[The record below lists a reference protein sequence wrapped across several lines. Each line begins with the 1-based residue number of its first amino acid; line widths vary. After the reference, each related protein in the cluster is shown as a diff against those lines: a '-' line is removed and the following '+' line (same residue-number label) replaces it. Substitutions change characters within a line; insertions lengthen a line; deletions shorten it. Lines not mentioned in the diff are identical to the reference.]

1 MGTIQ
6 ESLQE
11 KESAAELTPGAAG
24 AQLRPRQS
32 LPAKGSCWYCDKT
45 LDSVRRFC
53 GKECA
58 DAFDEEAAYTAD
70 TIANPP
76 D

>member
-1 MGTIQ
+1 MGTTQ

-11 KESAAELTPGAAG
+11 KDTAAELVPGPAPAH
-24 AQLRPRQS
+24 LRTRQS

-45 LDSVRRFC
+45 LDSVRKFC

-70 TIANPP
+70 AIANPP

>member
-1 MGTIQ
+1 MATIE

-11 KESAAELTPGAAG
+11 KDTAAERAPV
-24 AQLRPRQS
+24 RVRQS
-32 LPAKGSCWYCDKT
+32 LPAKGSCWYCDKS

-70 TIANPP
+70 AIANPP

>member
-1 MGTIQ
+1 MATIQ

-11 KESAAELTPGAAG
+11 KDPAAELAPETAA
-24 AQLRPRQS
+24 APLRTRQS
-32 LPAKGSCWYCDKT
+32 LPAKGSCWYCDKS

-53 GKECA
+53 GKQCA
-58 DAFDEEAAYTAD
+58 DAFDEEAAYTAA

-76 D
+76 G

>member
-1 MGTIQ
+1 MGATQ
-6 ESLQE
+6 ESLQDNDT
-11 KESAAELTPGAAG
+11 AAELVPDAAPVL
-24 AQLRPRQS
+24 LRTRQS
-32 LPAKGSCWYCDKT
+32 LPAKGSCWYCDKP

-70 TIANPP
+70 ALANPL

>member
-1 MGTIQ
+1 
-6 ESLQE
+6 LQE
-11 KESAAELTPGAAG
+11 KDTTAELAPGPAPG
-24 AQLRPRQS
+24 LLRARQS

-45 LDSVRRFC
+45 LDSVRKFC

-70 TIANPP
+70 AIANPP
-76 D
+76 A